1 MQMRN
6 SEDSDIVEIIVD
18 GEIKA
23 SEYHD
28 TAEKVLAVI
37 KKYGR
42 IRVLKEVK
50 NFRGLNLDVFKDK
63 LIFDLLK
70 HLKDIRCAA
79 VVSDEQWVQQLTN
92 FLAPAYPYPVRSF
105 KLSEIEEARTWL
117 KSID

>member
-1 MQMRN
+1 MKLRN
-6 SEDSDIVEIIVD
+6 SEDSDLVEIIVD

-23 SEYHD
+23 SDYHD
-28 TAEKVLAVI
+28 VAQKVLAVME
-37 KKYGR
+37 KHGR

-50 NFRGLNLDVFKDK
+50 NFSGLNLDVFKDK

-79 VVSDEQWVQQLTN
+79 VVSDEQWVQQLTI

-105 KLSEIEEARTWL
+105 KLAEIEEARSWL